1 MAAREAPGATPELA
15 SSTFTTNVPGLAPEL
30 CTSTTLTL
38 QELLRYYSTVGHRW
52 PEATDA
58 ESEADVEDPQ
68 QGDEMPLEEGY
79 YVYTRVVGTERTADG
94 ELRAWV
100 EWEST
105 LEPLSALYPDDA
117 RALAIYLRRP
127 QTMPTEPPPYHY
139 DGIRGMVY
147 TDEGDLRV
155 WMNWPNTLEPI
166 SSLTAADERKLSVP
180 TNKSLHPTP

>member
-1 MAAREAPGATPELA
+1 MLDLGTSPPPSPPPTPL
-15 SSTFTTNVPGLAPEL
+15 PIPHHPIPQRQPPRPQQDP
-30 CTSTTLTL
+30 TSLPD
-38 QELLRYYSTVGHRW
+38 S
-52 PEATDA
+52 PAEATDA

-117 RALAIYLRRP
+117 RALAIYLGRP

-147 TDEGDLRV
+147 TDERDLRV

>member
-38 QELLRYYSTVGHRW
+38 QELLRYYST
-52 PEATDA
+52 
-58 ESEADVEDPQ
+58 